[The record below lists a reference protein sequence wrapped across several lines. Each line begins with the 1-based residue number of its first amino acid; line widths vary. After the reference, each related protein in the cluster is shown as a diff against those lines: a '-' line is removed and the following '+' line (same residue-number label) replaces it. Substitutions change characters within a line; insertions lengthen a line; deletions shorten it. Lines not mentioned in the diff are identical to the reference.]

1 MQGAKLKPVLQLL
14 LLSIAK
20 VPRLVPNAS
29 PVHKLACADQKPTP
43 IRYAMPSHVN
53 AMCRLIPVLSFMPDF
68 QFHSKRCL
76 LAQVHGDGFFRD
88 DTLSDENID
97 QPL

>member
-1 MQGAKLKPVLQLL
+1 
-14 LLSIAK
+14 
-20 VPRLVPNAS
+20 
-29 PVHKLACADQKPTP
+29 
-43 IRYAMPSHVN
+43 MPSHVN

-76 LAQVHGDGFFRD
+76 LAQVHGDSFFRD
-88 DTLSDENID
+88 DTLSDEDVD